1 MAAVVSSSLDKTAL
15 SELAVSYAAL
25 ILHDEKLQITAD
37 NINKVLG
44 AAHVQVDAHWP
55 ALFANALKGKDVARL
70 LSGAG
75 CASAGPAASSAAATV
90 AAPTATAPKAA
101 EKKEEEE
108 EEEAGG
114 AMSLFGEEEEW

>member
-75 CASAGPAASSAAATV
+75 CASAGPVSSAPTTA
-90 AAPTATAPKAA
+90 AAPTAAAPKVA